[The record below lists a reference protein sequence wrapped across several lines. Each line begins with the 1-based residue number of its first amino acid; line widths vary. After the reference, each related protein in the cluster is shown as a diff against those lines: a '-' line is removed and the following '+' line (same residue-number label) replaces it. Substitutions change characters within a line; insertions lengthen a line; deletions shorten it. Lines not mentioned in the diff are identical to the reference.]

1 MLLLE
6 PLALEAKRIT
16 GKVTGKED
24 GVVHEGTVQKHLV
37 HDSMLLDQ
45 FNLLVRVTVTFGV
58 LEIDGGIIGP
68 GQGMVAAQL
77 DEVLDAGLLG
87 RLEESAELARHVIAL
102 CDGVRWDA
110 EDGVDILE
118 NFGEVEGITVPI
130 EQDHLGRGGEVGNGM
145 KLAGADADLVV
156 VVSGGQEKLGDAES
170 YRAVSVGD
178 QDATGLVARN
188 ERGQELAQDASV

>member
-6 PLALEAKRIT
+6 PLALEAKRIA
-16 GKVTGKED
+16 GKMTGKED
-24 GVVHEGTVQKHLV
+24 GVVHEGAVQKHLV
-37 HDSMLLDQ
+37 HDGMLLDQ
-45 FNLLVRVTVTFGV
+45 INLLVGIAVAFGV
-58 LEIDGGIIGP
+58 LEINGGIIGP
-68 GQGMVAAQL
+68 GQRMVAAQL
-77 DEVLDAGLLG
+77 DEMLDAGLLG
-87 RLEESAELARHVIAL
+87 SLEEGAKLASDMVPL
-102 CDGVRWDA
+102 GDGVGRDA

-188 ERGQELAQDASV
+188 ERGQELAQDAPV